1 MNFWVIDRIEDN
13 LVICQDE
20 NFNTIKINKELI
32 VGILK
37 EGYIIR
43 KEKEKYI
50 LDEKKTIA
58 TYISIYLS
66 FFLSLNI
73 FLIFYSFS
81 YNYLTR

>member
-37 EGYIIR
+37 EVYIIR

-50 LDEKKTIA
+50 LDEKKTIERNKK
-58 TYISIYLS
+58 IKELMKGMWQKDE
-66 FFLSLNI
+66 
-73 FLIFYSFS
+73 
-81 YNYLTR
+81 

>member
-37 EGYIIR
+37 EGYIVR

-50 LDEKKTIA
+50 LDEKKTIERNKK
-58 TYISIYLS
+58 IKELMKGMWQKDE
-66 FFLSLNI
+66 
-73 FLIFYSFS
+73 
-81 YNYLTR
+81 

>member
-50 LDEKKTIA
+50 LDEKK
-58 TYISIYLS
+58 
-66 FFLSLNI
+66 NI
-73 FLIFYSFS
+73 ERNKKIKELMKGMWQKDE
-81 YNYLTR
+81 

>member
-32 VGILK
+32 VG
-37 EGYIIR
+37 

-50 LDEKKTIA
+50 LDEKKTIERNKK
-58 TYISIYLS
+58 IKELMKGMWQKDE
-66 FFLSLNI
+66 
-73 FLIFYSFS
+73 
-81 YNYLTR
+81 

>member
-1 MNFWVIDRIEDN
+1 MILYFKGVSEYMNFWVIDRIEDN

-50 LDEKKTIA
+50 LDEKKTIERNKK
-58 TYISIYLS
+58 IKELMKGMWQKDE
-66 FFLSLNI
+66 
-73 FLIFYSFS
+73 
-81 YNYLTR
+81 

>member
-43 KEKEKYI
+43 KENEKYI
-50 LDEKKTIA
+50 LDEKKTIERNKK
-58 TYISIYLS
+58 IKELMKGMWQKDE
-66 FFLSLNI
+66 
-73 FLIFYSFS
+73 
-81 YNYLTR
+81 

>member
-1 MNFWVIDRIEDN
+1 MILYFKGVSEYMNFWVIDRIEDN

-43 KEKEKYI
+43 KENEKYI
-50 LDEKKTIA
+50 LDEKKTIERNKK
-58 TYISIYLS
+58 IKELMKGMWQKDE
-66 FFLSLNI
+66 
-73 FLIFYSFS
+73 
-81 YNYLTR
+81 

>member
-20 NFNTIKINKELI
+20 NFNTIKINEELI

-50 LDEKKTIA
+50 LDEKKTIERNKK
-58 TYISIYLS
+58 IKELMKGMWQKDE
-66 FFLSLNI
+66 
-73 FLIFYSFS
+73 
-81 YNYLTR
+81 

>member
-1 MNFWVIDRIEDN
+1 MNFWVLDRIEDN

-50 LDEKKTIA
+50 LDEKKTIERNKK
-58 TYISIYLS
+58 IKELMKGMWQKDE
-66 FFLSLNI
+66 
-73 FLIFYSFS
+73 
-81 YNYLTR
+81 

>member
-37 EGYIIR
+37 
-43 KEKEKYI
+43 
-50 LDEKKTIA
+50 
-58 TYISIYLS
+58 
-66 FFLSLNI
+66 
-73 FLIFYSFS
+73 
-81 YNYLTR
+81 

>member
-20 NFNTIKINKELI
+20 NFNTIKINKALI

-50 LDEKKTIA
+50 LDEKKTIERNKK
-58 TYISIYLS
+58 IKELMKGMWQKDE
-66 FFLSLNI
+66 
-73 FLIFYSFS
+73 
-81 YNYLTR
+81 

>member
-50 LDEKKTIA
+50 LDEKKTIERNKK
-58 TYISIYLS
+58 IKELM
-66 FFLSLNI
+66 
-73 FLIFYSFS
+73 
-81 YNYLTR
+81 

>member
-1 MNFWVIDRIEDN
+1 MNFWVIDRMEDN

-50 LDEKKTIA
+50 LDEKKTIERNKK
-58 TYISIYLS
+58 IKELMKGMWQKDE
-66 FFLSLNI
+66 
-73 FLIFYSFS
+73 
-81 YNYLTR
+81 

>member
-50 LDEKKTIA
+50 LDEKITIERNKK
-58 TYISIYLS
+58 IKELMKGMWQKDE
-66 FFLSLNI
+66 
-73 FLIFYSFS
+73 
-81 YNYLTR
+81 

>member
-43 KEKEKYI
+43 KENVKIWRSYI
-50 LDEKKTIA
+50 SLAVVDYTSTDSDQTDRMEKKKG
-58 TYISIYLS
+58 
-66 FFLSLNI
+66 
-73 FLIFYSFS
+73 
-81 YNYLTR
+81 

>member
-50 LDEKKTIA
+50 LDEKKTIERNKK
-58 TYISIYLS
+58 IKELMKGMWQKDE
-66 FFLSLNI
+66 
-73 FLIFYSFS
+73 
-81 YNYLTR
+81 

>member
-50 LDEKKTIA
+50 LDEKKTIERNKK
-58 TYISIYLS
+58 IKKLMKGMWQKDE
-66 FFLSLNI
+66 
-73 FLIFYSFS
+73 
-81 YNYLTR
+81 

>member
-50 LDEKKTIA
+50 LDEKKTIEMNKK
-58 TYISIYLS
+58 IKELMKGMWQKDE
-66 FFLSLNI
+66 
-73 FLIFYSFS
+73 
-81 YNYLTR
+81 

>member
-13 LVICQDE
+13 LVICKDE
-20 NFNTIKINKELI
+20 NLNTIKINKELI

-50 LDEKKTIA
+50 LDEKKTIERNKK
-58 TYISIYLS
+58 IKELMKGMWQKDE
-66 FFLSLNI
+66 
-73 FLIFYSFS
+73 
-81 YNYLTR
+81 

>member
-50 LDEKKTIA
+50 LDEKKTIERNKKIKKSFQIFC
-58 TYISIYLS
+58 TYRVSV
-66 FFLSLNI
+66 SLNH
-73 FLIFYSFS
+73 LI
-81 YNYLTR
+81 

>member
-37 EGYIIR
+37 EWYIIR

-50 LDEKKTIA
+50 LDEKKTIERNKK
-58 TYISIYLS
+58 IKELMKGMWQKDEW
-66 FFLSLNI
+66 
-73 FLIFYSFS
+73 
-81 YNYLTR
+81 

>member
-20 NFNTIKINKELI
+20 NFNTIKISKELI

-50 LDEKKTIA
+50 LDEKKTIERNKK
-58 TYISIYLS
+58 IKELMKGMWQKDE
-66 FFLSLNI
+66 
-73 FLIFYSFS
+73 
-81 YNYLTR
+81 

>member
-50 LDEKKTIA
+50 LDEKKTIERNKK
-58 TYISIYLS
+58 IKELMKGMWQKEE
-66 FFLSLNI
+66 
-73 FLIFYSFS
+73 
-81 YNYLTR
+81 

>member
-50 LDEKKTIA
+50 LDEKKTIERNKK
-58 TYISIYLS
+58 IKELMKGMWQKDEW
-66 FFLSLNI
+66 
-73 FLIFYSFS
+73 
-81 YNYLTR
+81 

>member
-20 NFNTIKINKELI
+20 NFNTIKINKQLI

-50 LDEKKTIA
+50 LDEKKTIERNKK
-58 TYISIYLS
+58 IKELMKGMWQKDE
-66 FFLSLNI
+66 
-73 FLIFYSFS
+73 
-81 YNYLTR
+81 